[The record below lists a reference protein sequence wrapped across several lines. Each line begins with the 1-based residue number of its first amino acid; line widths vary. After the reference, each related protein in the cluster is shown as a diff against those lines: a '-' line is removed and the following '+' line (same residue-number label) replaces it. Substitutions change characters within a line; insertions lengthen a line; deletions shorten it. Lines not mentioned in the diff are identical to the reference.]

1 MVDIKRPRQS
11 AGAGMEWFVG
21 GVVVTIRSRA
31 CERRTLIPLQRWR
44 EERERAISLIVEM
57 LDEAAAE
64 NEADLAAK
72 AAAKAA
78 ADG

>member
-1 MVDIKRPRQS
+1 MVDTKQTRPS
-11 AGAGMEWFVG
+11 AGGGMEWFVG

-44 EERERAISLIVEM
+44 EEREQAVSLIVEW

-78 ADG
+78 ANG